1 MAHNRSAFR
10 NSRRFFVAL
19 AAAGL
24 LLSGCG
30 DDAESAGTTEGSAG
44 STTVGPETGDD
55 ERVTQ
60 PTTEEFLD
68 DHGLANLSAVEIVDK
83 LDTTPLADRP
93 TDLIASVRPD
103 EIVFTNADE
112 VSVRMPMPEDKFYL
126 SFAPYKEFTHDCY
139 YHSLTTCVGEMQ
151 NAQVKVTVVDDESG
165 EHIVDETMTTFDNG
179 FLGVWLPRGIDAELT
194 VEADGLTSTSPI
206 STKASDDLT
215 CLTTLPL
222 S

>member
-24 LLSGCG
+24 LLGACG
-30 DDAESAGTTEGSAG
+30 DDSETNGPTESSVG
-44 STTVGPETGDD
+44 STTVGPDAGGE
-55 ERVTQ
+55 ERASQ

-68 DHGLANLSAVEIVDK
+68 AHGLANLSAVEIVDK
-83 LDTTPLADRP
+83 LDTTPLEDRP

-112 VSVRMPMPEDKFYL
+112 VSVSMPMPDDKFYL

-151 NAQVKVTVVDDESG
+151 NAEVKVTVVDEESG

-179 FLGVWLPRGIDAELT
+179 FLGIWLPRGIDAELT